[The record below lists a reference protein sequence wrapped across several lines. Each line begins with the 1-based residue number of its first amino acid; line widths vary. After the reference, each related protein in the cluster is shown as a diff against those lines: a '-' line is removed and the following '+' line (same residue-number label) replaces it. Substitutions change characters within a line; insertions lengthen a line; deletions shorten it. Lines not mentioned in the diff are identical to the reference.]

1 MALAYALTLLAGFG
15 IYIGKGLQKRGVRD
29 LPPISLHWPVLRLFL
44 RNPFWGGGF
53 VLEMFSSV
61 LSIVAIGMTPISIYQ
76 PLLATGL
83 IALVVYD
90 RIVLRDPTTP
100 HEWLGLALL
109 ALGAILM
116 AATLQKGPDSFHVTR
131 LLVAFGLLVSL
142 LGLLECLFRR
152 QWWLELST
160 GMMSGT
166 CFGLSTIVMRSAHLS
181 AQQGAHKVWIAVG
194 AIASLVCAMSG
205 FFLQTRG
212 LRVGRAVPIVTYD
225 SLWACTISILVG
237 LFAFHEPFPTSP
249 LPLFLRTTALALI
262 FLGVPLLAK
271 QQAQLNQ
278 ATL

>member
-1 MALAYALTLLAGFG
+1 M
-15 IYIGKGLQKRGVRD
+15 RD
-29 LPPISLHWPVLRLFL
+29 LPPISLRWSVLRLFL

-53 VLEMFSSV
+53 ALEFASSV

-109 ALGAILM
+109 ASGAILM
-116 AATLQKGPDSFHVTR
+116 ATTLQKGPDLFHATR
-131 LLVAFGLLVSL
+131 LLVAFGLMALIL
-142 LGLLECLFRR
+142 ALLEVLFRR

-166 CFGLSTIVMRSAHLS
+166 CFALATIVMRAAHLS
-181 AQQGAHKVWIAVG
+181 AQQGAHKLWIAIG
-194 AIASLVCAMSG
+194 ALASLLCASTG

-212 LRVGRAVPIVTYD
+212 LRLGRAVPIVTYD
-225 SLWACTISILVG
+225 ALWACTVSILVG
-237 LFAFHEPFPTSP
+237 LFAFDEPFPTTT
-249 LPLFLRTTALALI
+249 LPLFLRIAALALI
-262 FLGVPLLAK
+262 FLGVPMLAK
-271 QQAQLNQ
+271 QQALLNKPSHEGS
-278 ATL
+278 ASML

>member
-1 MALAYALTLLAGFG
+1 MVFAYVLTLLAGFG
-15 IYIGKGLQKRGVRD
+15 IFMGKGLQKRGVRD
-29 LPPISLHWPVLRLFL
+29 LPPISLRWPVLRLFL

-53 VLEMFSSV
+53 ALEMFCSV
-61 LSIVAIGMTPISIYQ
+61 LSIVAIGMIPISIYQ

-90 RIVLRDPTTP
+90 RIVLRDPTAP

-109 ALGAILM
+109 ASGAILM
-116 AATLQKGPDSFHVTR
+116 AATLQKGPDLFRATR
-131 LLVAFGLLVSL
+131 LFVAFGLLVFL
-142 LGLLECLFRR
+142 LGFLEFLFRR
-152 QWWLELST
+152 RWWLELST

-166 CFGLSTIVMRSAHLS
+166 CFSLSTIAMRAAHLS
-181 AQQGAHKVWIAVG
+181 AQQGAHKAWIVAG
-194 AIASLVCAMSG
+194 ASVSLMWAIFG

-225 SLWACTISILVG
+225 SLCACTVSILVG
-237 LFAFHEPFPTSP
+237 LFAFDEPFPTSP
-249 LPLFLRTTALALI
+249 LPLFLRTAALALI

-278 ATL
+278 AAL

>member
-152 QWWLELST
+152 RWWLELST

-166 CFGLSTIVMRSAHLS
+166 CFGSPPSSCALRISAFSKAHTRLGSPPARS
-181 AQQGAHKVWIAVG
+181 QVWYG
-194 AIASLVCAMSG
+194 RCSG
-205 FFLQTRG
+205 FFYKPEGSASDEPCRSSPTTHCGRVRYRSSLDYLPFTNLSPHLPFLFSYEPPR
-212 LRVGRAVPIVTYD
+212 LR
-225 SLWACTISILVG
+225 
-237 LFAFHEPFPTSP
+237 
-249 LPLFLRTTALALI
+249 
-262 FLGVPLLAK
+262 
-271 QQAQLNQ
+271 
-278 ATL
+278 